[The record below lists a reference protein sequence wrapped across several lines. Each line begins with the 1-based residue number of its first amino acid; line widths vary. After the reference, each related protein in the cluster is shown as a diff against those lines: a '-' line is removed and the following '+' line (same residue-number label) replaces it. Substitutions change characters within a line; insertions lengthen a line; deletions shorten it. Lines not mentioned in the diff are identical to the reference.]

1 MTWFTRFNF
10 SILHVNEVIIEW
22 LVLVVLVDLQGVVL
36 VVVPHS
42 AGGGWV
48 VSQGLTQHPQHH
60 RHTGHQHHGLLTGH
74 RSLVHRSWS
83 WPGDRRGGESGSV
96 RRGVRRMRRCLP
108 PAPTATLSWLT
119 VLVQDQHSQLCSSLL
134 QPAPACSSL
143 WSVLQGYATSGANI
157 VRVTAAH
164 QHMLLMISTHW
175 RQQYMYTRVYQTVEN
190 IKYYKN
196 KSSVKS

>member
-42 AGGGWV
+42 GGGGWV

-83 WPGDRRGGESGSV
+83 WPGDRREESGGWGDVCHLHLRQHFLDWLCWFRIS
-96 RRGVRRMRRCLP
+96 
-108 PAPTATLSWLT
+108 TA
-119 VLVQDQHSQLCSSLL
+119 SS
-134 QPAPACSSL
+134 APACSSL

>member
-134 QPAPACSSL
+134 QPVISVTRLCNQRCQHCQGHCCTPAHAADDQHTLETTIYVQESISD
-143 WSVLQGYATSGANI
+143 SG
-157 VRVTAAH
+157 
-164 QHMLLMISTHW
+164 
-175 RQQYMYTRVYQTVEN
+175 
-190 IKYYKN
+190 KYKI
-196 KSSVKS
+196 

>member
-134 QPAPACSSL
+134 QPVPACDQCYKVMQPAVPTLSGSL
-143 WSVLQGYATSGANI
+143 LHTSTCCWWSAHTGDNNI
-157 VRVTAAH
+157 CTREY
-164 QHMLLMISTHW
+164 I
-175 RQQYMYTRVYQTVEN
+175 RQWK
-190 IKYYKN
+190 I
-196 KSSVKS
+196 